1 VAIPSTPDGTVQA
14 VTSELAND
22 RPQVIWRALPASYQN
37 DVREVI
43 VAFAGKMDADLWNK
57 TFTVLGKI
65 SRVAKDKKE
74 FLLAT
79 INENAQGQ
87 LDEEQFEQLNANW
100 DRVVAIFETI
110 VNSDIKTVEGLKT
123 VDPEEFLATTGSQL
137 IKNSRELATT
147 VADEETADAFAQ
159 LGETTVTVLKNEG
172 DTATLSIET
181 PDQPAK
187 TVEMVRFEGK
197 WLPAEMVANWDTGI
211 AQAKQS
217 ISQISF
223 DGASREMYLG
233 ILGQFEQSVDQMLA
247 ANSQQEFDQATA
259 GLKAMFGGLLMSGF
273 GGTEEFVPSTRD
285 LTFGDEN

>member
-1 VAIPSTPDGTVQA
+1 
-14 VTSELAND
+14 
-22 RPQVIWRALPASYQN
+22 
-37 DVREVI
+37 
-43 VAFAGKMDADLWNK
+43 
-57 TFTVLGKI
+57 LGKI

-87 LDEEQFEQLNANW
+87 LDGEQFEQLNANW

-110 VNSDIKTVEGLKT
+110 VDSDIKTIEGLKT
-123 VDPEEFLATTGSQL
+123 VDPEKFLATTGSQL
-137 IKNSRELATT
+137 IKNTRELATT

-159 LGETTVTVLKNEG
+159 LGETSVTVIKNEG
-172 DTATLSIET
+172 DKATLSIET

-217 ISQISF
+217 IAQISF
-223 DGASREMYLG
+223 AGPSRDMYLG
-233 ILGQFEQSVDQMLA
+233 ILGQFEQNLDQMLA
-247 ANSQQEFDQATA
+247 ANNQQEFDQASA
-259 GLKAMFGGLLMSGF
+259 ELKAMFGGLFLSNF
-273 GGTEEFVPSTRD
+273 GGTEEFVPTTPD
-285 LTFGDEN
+285 LTFGDDN